1 MTYKLV
7 KAGDKMS
14 LYDKA
19 NETANYIK
27 SKIKNIPDTAI
38 VLGSGLGMFANEI
51 EKELVLDYK
60 DIPNFPISTV
70 PGHNGKLIF
79 GKIGEKKII
88 AMQGRFHLYE
98 GYGVEQVTFP
108 VRVFQLL
115 NVKNYIVT
123 NASGAINLNYKPGD
137 LMIISDHIGL
147 FCPSALFGKNDERFG
162 TRFPSMSEAY
172 NKDLIKI
179 AEKAAQKCKLNV
191 HKGVYCYCKGPMF
204 ETPAEIR
211 FLRTAGA
218 DAVGMSTVPE
228 VVCANHAEMKVLGI
242 SCMTNMAAGILD
254 KPLTHIEV
262 METGKKVE
270 KEFSAFM
277 KEIIKSI

>member
-88 AMQGRFHLYE
+88 AMQFVALNQLEIKRFIY
-98 GYGVEQVTFP
+98 
-108 VRVFQLL
+108 R
-115 NVKNYIVT
+115 
-123 NASGAINLNYKPGD
+123 
-137 LMIISDHIGL
+137 
-147 FCPSALFGKNDERFG
+147 
-162 TRFPSMSEAY
+162 
-172 NKDLIKI
+172 
-179 AEKAAQKCKLNV
+179 
-191 HKGVYCYCKGPMF
+191 
-204 ETPAEIR
+204 
-211 FLRTAGA
+211 
-218 DAVGMSTVPE
+218 
-228 VVCANHAEMKVLGI
+228 
-242 SCMTNMAAGILD
+242 
-254 KPLTHIEV
+254 
-262 METGKKVE
+262 
-270 KEFSAFM
+270 
-277 KEIIKSI
+277 KSL